1 MLAPAPG
8 PNHRGIQGVREIGR
22 KVRLILKPDHGA
34 EWDTRLSIPSK
45 EAQREQFNSFD
56 ELAHGFGAA
65 GEFKA
70 QTSTEAALLCP
81 GDFMTR

>member
-1 MLAPAPG
+1 M
-8 PNHRGIQGVREIGR
+8 GR
-22 KVRLILKPDHGA
+22 SGTPDSQYLP
-34 EWDTRLSIPSK
+34 RNK